1 MTSTVTVSP
10 ENPERFDTHKPGD
23 ALGPTMIDNLAQGV
37 RAFTSNTYFVGGE
50 RPVLVD
56 TGANFDVVSRVE
68 ERTDDLAAVVMTHT
82 HPDHVGNL
90 PDVKEAFDV
99 EAWGYDTSIEGI
111 DNQIEDEERVQ
122 LGDYEYVALHTP
134 GHKNDHLC
142 FYSEEAGVLFAG
154 DLVFQNGSFGR
165 TDLEEGH
172 RPTLVDSIDRVLEEI
187 DEDLG
192 EMHTG
197 HGPSITNEPYGHVEL
212 ASQMARQM

>member
-1 MTSTVTVSP
+1 
-10 ENPERFDTHKPGD
+10 
-23 ALGPTMIDNLAQGV
+23 MIDNLAQGA

-50 RPVLVD
+50 RPVLID
-56 TGANFDVVSRVE
+56 TGANFDVLDRLE
-68 ERTDDLAAVVMTHT
+68 DRTDELAAVVMTHT

-90 PDVKEAFDV
+90 PAVKAAFDV

-111 DNQIEDEERVQ
+111 DNRIEDGESVQ
-122 LGDYEYVALHTP
+122 LGDHEYVALHTP
-134 GHKNDHLC
+134 GHKDDHLC